1 MFTNHFDLF
10 SLYHHLLLSSLLVFC
25 TGSSLPT
32 QWFFTVGP
40 FPLIL
45 QLPHTLYPMLSV
57 FIFFTG
63 VSFIPFLLLLCVCV
77 RQLGKKLLNMVEL
90 HKNRNVCSPKTT
102 INFINLWN
110 GQKCTSK
117 WNRTIARSLCV
128 FHFYDLSSV
137 QGSLLGIFSWLC
149 VFTFGSLLVSRCINF
164 RWRYASTQKKTTF
177 KRTLYR
183 MERRGRVHTHTQA
196 ATKKSSKWF
205 HCIELVLWK
214 LL

>member
-1 MFTNHFDLF
+1 MIFHSWSFSFNITTSSHFIPHAFCL
-10 SLYHHLLLSSLLVFC
+10 HLLHRCIFHSFSSVA
-25 TGSSLPT
+25 
-32 QWFFTVGP
+32 V
-40 FPLIL
+40 
-45 QLPHTLYPMLSV
+45 
-57 FIFFTG
+57 
-63 VSFIPFLLLLCVCV
+63 CVCV

-137 QGSLLGIFSWLC
+137 QGSLLGIFSCVC